1 MRELGTL
8 KALGWTQRMVVR
20 QVAGESLVTGIAG
33 GLLGIVLGVLAA
45 VAVSQFGPTLSASS
59 TTGTDVLGLGAA
71 ATRTATSSVSLD
83 APIGGGRPRPGLR
96 ARAPRRAHRRHGG
109 CDARGPAPPRRCAE
123 AGRLMSAMY
132 ELRGVAKFFQRGST
146 TVRALDGVD
155 LQLDAGEFV
164 ALEGP
169 SGSGKTTLLQLLGA
183 LDRPS
188 AGDVIFE
195 GRDLSGLRDGELAA
209 LRLRSFG
216 FVFQQF
222 NLIPT
227 LTAVE
232 NVEAKLV
239 PVGGTRE
246 RALELLGEVGLA
258 ERADHLPGQLSGG
271 EQQRVAI
278 ARALSV
284 DPRVVLAD
292 EPTGNLDTGTGGE
305 IIELLAGLAAEHG
318 ATVIVATHDASLA
331 SRGAAAVADAR
342 RSPRGRARACRG
354 IASAAA

>member
-1 MRELGTL
+1 M
-8 KALGWTQRMVVR
+8 
-20 QVAGESLVTGIAG
+20 
-33 GLLGIVLGVLAA
+33 AA
-45 VAVSQFGPTLSASS
+45 Q
-59 TTGTDVLGLGAA
+59 
-71 ATRTATSSVSLD
+71 
-83 APIGGGRPRPGLR
+83 
-96 ARAPRRAHRRHGG
+96 
-109 CDARGPAPPRRCAE
+109 
-123 AGRLMSAMY
+123 Y
-132 ELRGVAKFFQRGST
+132 ELSGVAKFFQRGPS

-155 LQLDAGEFV
+155 LAIEAGELL

-188 AGDVIFE
+188 AGTVLFE
-195 GRDLSGLRDGELAA
+195 GRDLAELPDSQLAA

-232 NVEAKLV
+232 NVEVKLA
-239 PVGGTRE
+239 PVGGD
-246 RALELLGEVGLA
+246 RAKALQLLDEVGLSG
-258 ERADHLPGQLSGG
+258 RADHLPAHMSGG

-284 DPRVVLAD
+284 EPRVVLAD
-292 EPTGNLDTGTGGE
+292 EPTGNLDSATGGE

-318 ATVIVATHDASLA
+318 STVIVATHDATLA
-331 SRGAAAVADAR
+331 ARAPRRLAMRDGRLTGLAAPAVA
-342 RSPRGRARACRG
+342 
-354 IASAAA
+354 